1 MVCFCVYFFLFLFIL
16 FFKYMSGKGRKHCMS
31 VLVILFEKL
40 HSVVLQQFTAA

>member
-1 MVCFCVYFFLFLFIL
+1 MVCFCVYLFIFIIF

-40 HSVVLQQFTAA
+40 HSAVLQQFTAA